1 MINLARKLFD
11 IRENEG
17 QKSFLMFGYIFL
29 IIASLMIVKPVRNS
43 LFLVEFGVA
52 KLPYVFIL
60 TALFAALLAWLY
72 SRFTRTVRFNYTIV
86 STLLISIASLFLFW
100 LLFRLGY
107 RGAWLLYAFYIWVGI
122 FGLITSAQFWLLSNF
137 VFDAREARRLFGFIG
152 AGAISGGIAGGY
164 LTNYLALRLRTENL
178 ILFCIGFLVIC
189 IVLFRL
195 IWNKSAREGYR
206 DRAHRERLSSE
217 TFSSDNPIKFL
228 LSSRHLTYLAGLIG
242 ISVVVANLVD
252 YQFSA
257 VASRL
262 ITDTD
267 GLTAFFGFWMSTLN
281 FMSLGIQ
288 LVLTGRVMKNLG
300 VAASLFFLPLGI
312 LLGAVA
318 VLIHPGLGSAI
329 LIKVSD
335 GSFKHSINKA
345 GMELLAL
352 PTPVEVKK
360 KIKAFID
367 ISVDNLATGLAGVL
381 LIFFT
386 VVLGFSVPQISFIII
401 SLIALWIYMILR
413 VKGEY
418 INAFRTVIEK
428 RSIDPNMQSLN
439 LEDASV
445 LGSLVKVLEG
455 DNERQI
461 LYVLQLIENVQHQK
475 LIPHLKKLITNPSD
489 EVKARVMDMALR
501 YKELDLS
508 SEADDLISSDDEV
521 VRIEAIRYLCKRSD
535 NMVETLN
542 RYQHHRDYRIRSGA
556 MMCAARAWKEERRVR
571 ETLDLK
577 GLLVNAL
584 GDDELTSDETE
595 RNFVMANAARVIGL
609 AGDPELYPQLDALL
623 HSDSRDVV
631 RAAVISAGQTK
642 GGEFIPTLIG
652 LLNTPGISGEARYS
666 LAEYG
671 EEIVDTLDKRMEDP
685 ETSIYIIRR
694 IPRVLSVVGS
704 QSAADIL
711 LKYLDHKDLS
721 VRYEVLKGL
730 NKLKSDSPHIKI
742 DKSLIEK
749 RILYEVRQYYL
760 YSTILIGQK
769 RSQLLSGAYNQSKI
783 GIEKRDAAD
792 RLLLN
797 ALLERLVDNLE
808 RIFRLLSLRYIPDDM
823 YNAYYGVTSR
833 KHRLRADAIEF
844 LDNVLKPELKRVII
858 PIIESK
864 RDDDLASK
872 ARELYGFDIPR
883 QDKRV
888 DLLLAGDDNWLKAC
902 ALHLIAEKT
911 QRDHLKAVLPLVDDP
926 DPVVCETSK
935 YYLERIGVS
944 D

>member
-1 MINLARKLFD
+1 MKNLAQKLFD

-60 TALFAALLAWLY
+60 TALFAALLAWFY
-72 SRFTRTVRFNYTIV
+72 SRFTKTARFNYTIV
-86 STLLISIASLFLFW
+86 ITLLISIASLFLFW
-100 LLFRLGY
+100 FLFRIGY
-107 RGAWLLYAFYIWVGI
+107 RGGWLLYAFYIWVGI
-122 FGLITSAQFWLLSNF
+122 FGLITSAQFWLLSSF
-137 VFDAREARRLFGFIG
+137 VFDAREAKRLFGFIG
-152 AGAISGGIAGGY
+152 AGAITGGIVGGY
-164 LTNYLALRLRTENL
+164 LTNYLAPRLRTENL
-178 ILFCIGFLVIC
+178 IFFCIGFLVIC
-189 IVLFRL
+189 IALFWL
-195 IWNKSAREGYR
+195 IWNKSARAGYR
-206 DRAHRERLSSE
+206 DRTHRERISSGAL
-217 TFSSDNPIKFL
+217 SSDNPVKL
-228 LSSRHLTYLAGLIG
+228 LVNSRHLAYLAGLIG
-242 ISVVVANLVD
+242 ISVVVANFVD

-257 VASRL
+257 AASRW

-267 GLTAFFGFWMSTLN
+267 RLTAFFGFWMSTLN
-281 FMSLGIQ
+281 FMSLGVQ
-288 LVLTGRVMKNLG
+288 LVLTGKVMKNLG

-318 VLIHPGLGSAI
+318 TLIHPGLGSAI

-367 ISVDNLATGLAGVL
+367 VSVDNFATGLAGAL

-386 VVLGFSVPQISFIII
+386 VVLGFSGPQISFVIIA
-401 SLIALWIYMILR
+401 LIALWIYLILR
-413 VKGEY
+413 VRGEY
-418 INAFRTVIEK
+418 INAFRTMIEK
-428 RSIDPNMQSLN
+428 RSIDFNIQSLN

-445 LGSLVKVLEG
+445 LGSLVRVLEG

-461 LYVLQLIENVQHQK
+461 LYVLQLIENVQNQK
-475 LIPHLKKLITNPSD
+475 LIPHLKKLITNPSN

-501 YKELDLS
+501 YDELDLT
-508 SEADDLISSDDEV
+508 SEANELISSDDEF

-542 RYQHHRDYRIRSGA
+542 RYQNHNDYRIRSGA
-556 MMCAARAWKEERRVR
+556 MMCAARAWKEERQVR
-571 ETLDLK
+571 EVLDLK
-577 GLLVNAL
+577 GLLVDAL
-584 GDDELTSDETE
+584 RDDELPTDEME
-595 RNFVMANAARVIGL
+595 RYFVMANAARVIGL

-623 HSDSRDVV
+623 HSDSQEVV
-631 RAAVISAGQTK
+631 RAAVISAGQTRS
-642 GGEFIPTLIG
+642 GEFISTLIG
-652 LLNTPGISGEARYS
+652 LLNTPGISGDARHS

-671 EEIVDTLDKRMEDP
+671 EEIVDTLDEQMEDP
-685 ETSIYIIRR
+685 ETSIYIRRR
-694 IPRVLSVVGS
+694 IPRVLSEVGS

-711 LKYLDHKDLS
+711 LKNLDHKDLF

-730 NKLKSDSPHIKI
+730 NKLKSNFPHIKT

-749 RILYEVRQYYL
+749 RILYETRQYYR
-760 YSTILIGQK
+760 YSTILTGQK
-769 RSQLLSGAYNQSKI
+769 RSQSLSGTNNQSEI
-783 GIEKRDAAD
+783 GPDKRDAAG

-797 ALLERLVDNLE
+797 ALRERLVDNLE
-808 RIFRLLSLRYIPDDM
+808 RIFRLLGLRYIPDDM
-823 YNAYYGVTSR
+823 YNAYYRVTS
-833 KHRLRADAIEF
+833 KNHRLRAAAIEF
-844 LDNVLKPELKRVII
+844 LDNVLKTELKRVIV
-858 PIIESK
+858 PIIESN
-864 RDDDLASK
+864 RDDDLTNK
-872 ARELYGFDIPR
+872 GRELYGFDIPG

-902 ALHLIAEKT
+902 TLYFIAEMNH
-911 QRDHLKAVLPLVDDP
+911 RDHLKAVLPLVDDP

-935 YYLERIGVS
+935 YYLERIGIS